1 MEINLIKFIRENAD
15 WEQKLSEHP
24 YYLTIKRKDPY
35 ILFMYN
41 QINSDFYNPIVKEC
55 RGIILE
61 ESTFTP
67 VCVPFF
73 KFGNYGEGYV
83 DELDWNTAR
92 VQEKVDG
99 SIIKVWYHNNQWHIS
114 TNSTIDAR
122 DATVSEIS
130 QYATYYDLFMAAAKN
145 SRLDI
150 SSLDRTYTWMFEL
163 ISSYNRVVVPYT
175 ETEVRHI
182 GTRNIHTLEECD
194 IDIGVTK
201 PKAYGFTSLDEC
213 ISMASKLPFSEEG
226 YVVVDKYWHRNKV
239 KSPAYVAAHHLK
251 NNGVVTYERIV
262 ELVRENERDE
272 FLVYHPEFKEGF
284 TKVQNAIDEFI
295 SRLESDKKY
304 ASENV
309 DLSNRKTF
317 AMYATKTICP
327 AFLFGW
333 LDKKCDDTKEWLWNQ
348 TDEKI
353 VKWVGLK

>member
-1 MEINLIKFIRENAD
+1 MGLNLIKFIKENQD
-15 WEQKLSEHP
+15 WEQKLSEKP
-24 YYLTIKRKDPY
+24 YCITVKRKEPY
-35 ILFMYN
+35 ILFSYS
-41 QINSDFYNPIVKEC
+41 QIDSDFYNPIVKEC
-55 RGIILE
+55 RGIILDE
-61 ESTFTP
+61 RTFTT

-83 DELDWNTAR
+83 DTIDWSSAR

-99 SIIKVWYHNNQWHIS
+99 SLIKVWYHNNAWHVS
-114 TNSTIDAR
+114 TNGTIDAK

-130 QYATYYDLFMAAAKN
+130 PYSTYYDLFMAAAKSSN
-145 SRLDI
+145 LDI
-150 SSLDRTYTWMFEL
+150 NSLDRNYTWMFEL
-163 ISSYNRVVVPYT
+163 ISPYNRVVVPYA

-201 PKAYGFTSLDEC
+201 PKAYGFTSLDEY
-213 ISMASKLPFSEEG
+213 ISMASELPFSEEG

-262 ELVRENERDE
+262 GLVRENEQGE
-272 FLVYHPEFKEGF
+272 FLVYYPEFKEGF
-284 TKVQNAIDEFI
+284 TKVQSAIDNFI
-295 SRLESDKKY
+295 SQLESDKKY

-309 DLSNRKTF
+309 DLSNRKIF

-348 TDEKI
+348 TNEKI